1 MGRHRVVYGGY
12 IYTDLDGWT
21 KNSLQLGVLILWK
34 LTNINVINNL
44 WVASCSSTKMVMET
58 TRCIIFMYVCMYVC
72 LYVCMDVWMYV
83 CMYVCMYV
91 YIQNYPYRIAPGNL
105 SKSDS
110 GTVTWWSGFPRIE
123 PVKLLPFIVSTVK
136 ISHGISPWISTYPIG
151 SMVLVYMLT
160 WLGYIDGDPS
170 WDEDTSFAPKI

>member
-21 KNSLQLGVLILWK
+21 KNSLQLGVLILWQ

-72 LYVCMDVWMYV
+72 LSVCMYVWMYG
-83 CMYVCMYV
+83 CMYVCMYIFRTTHTV
-91 YIQNYPYRIAPGNL
+91 LPPVIYPNLILAPLHDDLVSRESNL
-105 SKSDS
+105 
-110 GTVTWWSGFPRIE
+110 WSCCPSLCQRWKFRMEFPHGFRHIP
-123 PVKLLPFIVSTVK
+123 
-136 ISHGISPWISTYPIG
+136 
-151 SMVLVYMLT
+151 
-160 WLGYIDGDPS
+160 
-170 WDEDTSFAPKI
+170 

>member
-1 MGRHRVVYGGY
+1 
-12 IYTDLDGWT
+12 
-21 KNSLQLGVLILWK
+21 
-34 LTNINVINNL
+34 
-44 WVASCSSTKMVMET
+44 
-58 TRCIIFMYVCMYVC
+58 MYVC
-72 LYVCMDVWMYV
+72 LYVCLYV
-83 CMYVCMYV
+83 CMYVCMFVCMYVCMFVCLYACMFVCMYVGMFVCWYV

-160 WLGYIDGDPS
+160 WLGYIDADPS